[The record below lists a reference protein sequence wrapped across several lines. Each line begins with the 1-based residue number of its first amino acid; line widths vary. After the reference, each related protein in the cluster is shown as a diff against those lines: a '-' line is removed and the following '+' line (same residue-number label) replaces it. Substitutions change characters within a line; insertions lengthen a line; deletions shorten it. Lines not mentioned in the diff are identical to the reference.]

1 MNIYESMEL
10 LEEEDVKKDMCLT
23 KIRNEYYKFL
33 DGWFTYFVNKYT
45 GEKKIR
51 LDEDD
56 ILID

>member
-1 MNIYESMEL
+1 MSKNEVSFSQRDE
-10 LEEEDVKKDMCLT
+10 KDMCLT
-23 KIRNEYYKFL
+23 KIRNEYYKFS

-51 LDEDD
+51 LGEDD